1 MSDALTPQN
10 KPADEKKTAAEKKAE
25 KLNALPWQP
34 WKLNDLNT
42 PVFSGNASFA
52 SKEYKTPI
60 EPLFPDDE
68 QQEDGDDAEPLSQFQ
83 VDQNE
88 LQRLQLQAQ
97 QQGHQQG
104 FDAGQQ
110 QGYQAGFQ
118 AGQEAGH
125 LQGVQEAQQQQAVL
139 TEHWQHLVTDF
150 QQTLDALDSVIASRL
165 MQMALTAAKQ
175 VLGQPPIC
183 DGSALLN
190 QIQQLI
196 QQEPMFKGKPQLRV
210 NPADFER
217 VEQQLGVTLSLHG
230 WRLLADS
237 QIHAGGCKVS
247 AEDGDM
253 DASLA
258 TRWHEL
264 CRLAAPGDL

>member
-1 MSDALTPQN
+1 MSDDLTPQD
-10 KPADEKKTAAEKKAE
+10 KPAEPKKSTAEKKAE
-25 KLNALPWQP
+25 MLNALPWQP

-42 PVFSGNASFA
+42 PS
-52 SKEYKTPI
+52 YKTPI
-60 EPLFPDDE
+60 EPLFPEDE
-68 QQEDGDDAEPLSQFQ
+68 AESQEDLPQEQ
-83 VDQNE
+83 VDHNE
-88 LQRLQLQAQ
+88 LVRLQMQAQ
-97 QQGHQQG
+97 QQGHKEG
-104 FDAGQQ
+104 YDAGHQ

-118 AGQEAGH
+118 AGH
-125 LQGVQEAQQQQAVL
+125 VQGVQEAQQQQAVL
-139 TEHWQHLVTDF
+139 TEHWQHMVTDF